1 MRIRGHCPQIWS
13 HLDGAGPGVR
23 LDGGGGDEEDGNG
36 GRHGQGPTHCHAAHP
51 HAVMEGCSHYSD
63 KHW

>member
-23 LDGGGGDEEDGNG
+23 LDGGGGDEEDGDG
-36 GRHGQGPTHCHAAHP
+36 GRHGEGPAHR
-51 HAVMEGCSHYSD
+51 HSAHRVMDG
-63 KHW
+63 